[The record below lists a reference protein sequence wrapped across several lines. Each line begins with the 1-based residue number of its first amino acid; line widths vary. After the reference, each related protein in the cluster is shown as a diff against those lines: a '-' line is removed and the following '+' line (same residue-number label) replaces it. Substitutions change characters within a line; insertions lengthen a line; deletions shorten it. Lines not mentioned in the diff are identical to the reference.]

1 METGKKFKGALFGY
15 RKKDV
20 NAYIMDTAH
29 EFDKKK
35 KQFEA
40 QTAALE
46 EKNKALQEKKN
57 ALDSKVATL
66 EKERTYIA
74 DALLDA
80 KQEAEKIV
88 ADAKVEAARLRSDLE
103 VELEKLRAE
112 VRGEQEH
119 LQQIRAEAKETLE
132 AYIGR
137 LADIDM
143 KIDGRPSGLAEA
155 DGEEPESEAWDE
167 DGEEEEEDIYIPDE
181 ETEEEEDDE
190 EDDFEFEIG
199 DIES

>member
-1 METGKKFKGALFGY
+1 METEKKFRKTLFGY

-20 NAYIMDTAH
+20 NAYIMDTAR

-35 KQFEA
+35 KQLEA
-40 QTAALE
+40 EAADQA
-46 EKNKALQEKKN
+46 EKYKDLKKKYN
-57 ALDSKVATL
+57 ALDSKVAAL

-88 ADAKVEAARLRSDLE
+88 ADAKVEAARMRSDME

-112 VRGEQEH
+112 VRSEQVH
-119 LQQIRAEAKETLE
+119 LKQIRAEAKETLE
-132 AYIGR
+132 AYIGK

-143 KIDGRPSGLAEA
+143 KIDTRASGEA
-155 DGEEPESEAWDE
+155 PALEEWD
-167 DGEEEEEDIYIPDE
+167 DDEEELYIPDDDE
-181 ETEEEEDDE
+181 ADDEDDGE
-190 EDDFEFEIG
+190 EDDFEFELK

>member
-1 METGKKFKGALFGY
+1 METEKKFRKTLFGY

-20 NAYIMDTAH
+20 NAYIMDTAR

-40 QTAALE
+40 EAADQAG
-46 EKNKALQEKKN
+46 KYKDLQKKYN
-57 ALDSKVATL
+57 ALDSKAAAL

-88 ADAKVEAARLRSDLE
+88 ADAKVEAARMRSDLE

-112 VRGEQEH
+112 VRSEQVH
-119 LQQIRAEAKETLE
+119 LKQIRAQAKETLE
-132 AYIGR
+132 AYIGK

-143 KIDGRPSGLAEA
+143 KIDAHASGNEMELDEW
-155 DGEEPESEAWDE
+155 DGDEEEPYIPEDVEDDE
-167 DGEEEEEDIYIPDE
+167 DDG
-181 ETEEEEDDE
+181 E
-190 EDDFEFEIG
+190 EDDFEFELK
-199 DIES
+199 DIEP